1 MKKIAAD
8 TNYKLFR
15 EAGKESPAQQLFTA
29 RQSASDIEPSAEVLA
44 AALKAIG
51 GTIPRL
57 SYQVT
62 ESDVRIILSE
72 LYRAG
77 YSLAAR

>member
-1 MKKIAAD
+1 MKKIAAER
-8 TNYKLFR
+8 NYRMIK
-15 EAGKESPAQQLFTA
+15 EA
-29 RQSASDIEPSAEVLA
+29 DIEPSAEVLA

-62 ESDVRIILSE
+62 EGDVRIILSE

-77 YSLAAR
+77 YSLVRTQ